1 MRKKRIFYFLILIY
15 DKGKLQGG
23 TIAGVTLVIT
33 DKIMLTLDSELEFR
47 EFELFRPDYIA

>member
-47 EFELFRPDYIA
+47 EFELFKPDYIA

>member
-1 MRKKRIFYFLILIY
+1 MIFYFLILIY

-33 DKIMLTLDSELEFR
+33 DKIMLALDSELEFR
-47 EFELFRPDYIA
+47 EFESVEVRYGLS

>member
-1 MRKKRIFYFLILIY
+1 MRKKMIFYFLILIY

-33 DKIMLTLDSELEFR
+33 DKIMLALDSELEFR
-47 EFELFRPDYIA
+47 EFESVQADYAS